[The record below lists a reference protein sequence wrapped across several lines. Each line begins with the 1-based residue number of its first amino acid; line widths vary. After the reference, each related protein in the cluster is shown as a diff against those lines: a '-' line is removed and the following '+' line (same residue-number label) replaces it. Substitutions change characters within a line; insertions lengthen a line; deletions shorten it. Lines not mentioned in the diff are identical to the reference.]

1 MIAVICGT
9 PTPEMT
15 RVVQIEP
22 GPMPTFTA
30 SAPASIRSLAPLGGR
45 HVAGNHV
52 DIPVLLDLADRF
64 HHVGRMAVG
73 TVDHQHVDAFLNQAA
88 ARS

>member
-1 MIAVICGT
+1 MAVICGT

-30 SAPASIRSLAPLGGR
+30 SAPAAIRSRQPSLVATFPAITSISHSFLILRTVSITLAEWPWALSTTSTSTPF
-45 HVAGNHV
+45 A
-52 DIPVLLDLADRF
+52 IK
-64 HHVGRMAVG
+64 
-73 TVDHQHVDAFLNQAA
+73 QAA
-88 ARS
+88 RW